1 MSLNEFDSTPELRFK
16 FTHDNPWD
24 WATVILHTH
33 EDFAEA
39 MKVHPVFYP
48 QPNKRNGLYQRMS
61 IKKKKIYRQSTRK
74 NPCVNH
80 YQSFCQDIEAYKMMI
95 KKFNCEVSFLNFGN
109 HIVSHLQE
117 HSQEEYLQ
125 LGLPEC
131 DQKVVKN
138 ATSLFLNPDQTSCIE
153 TSVCNKTKFSF
164 TMQEF
169 NFEDKS
175 VSFSIGFQDPE
186 IEHHHTLIT
195 FDLLSLFGEIGGV
208 LGLTLGLS
216 TMSLI
221 QVLINAITKAIN

>member
-1 MSLNEFDSTPELRFK
+1 MSLNEFDSTPKLSFK
-16 FTHDNPWD
+16 FTQDNPWD
-24 WATVILHTH
+24 WAAVILHTH
-33 EDFAEA
+33 EDLPEA

-48 QPNKRNGLYQRMS
+48 QPNKINGSYQKLD
-61 IKKKKIYRQSTRK
+61 IKKKKIYRDSTRK

-80 YQSFCQDIEAYKMMI
+80 YQSCCQDIKAYEMMI
-95 KKFNCEVSFLNFGN
+95 QKFNCKISFFNFGN
-109 HIVSHLQE
+109 HILEHLKKD
-117 HSQEEYLQ
+117 YLQ
-125 LGLPEC
+125 IGLPEC

-138 ATSLFLNPDQTSCIE
+138 ALSLFLNPDQTSCIE

-169 NFEDKS
+169 DLENES
-175 VSFSIGFQDPE
+175 ASFSIGFQDPE